1 MGVNVC
7 CPMKVKTYQVMSFVQ
22 TLYFDIS
29 DFPQKTPKQLFRI
42 HVTSWVYVVDR
53 CPFGD
58 QPVVP
63 GSVGCADRV
72 YGRPYDCY
80 LPSLNAAC
88 CLSCEEIKTDITG
101 KYSDISNM

>member
-1 MGVNVC
+1 M
-7 CPMKVKTYQVMSFVQ
+7 
-22 TLYFDIS
+22 
-29 DFPQKTPKQLFRI
+29 
-42 HVTSWVYVVDR
+42 YVVDR

-63 GSVGCADRV
+63 GGVGCADRV

-80 LPSLNAAC
+80 LPSVNAAC

-101 KYSDISNM
+101 KYSDISKRQDSKLLMKTSSKEVFYFENRVRVASVMLLFNGHLFPK

>member
-1 MGVNVC
+1 M
-7 CPMKVKTYQVMSFVQ
+7 
-22 TLYFDIS
+22 
-29 DFPQKTPKQLFRI
+29 
-42 HVTSWVYVVDR
+42 YVVDR

-63 GSVGCADRV
+63 GGVECTDRV

-80 LPSLNAAC
+80 LPSVNAAC

-101 KYSDISNM
+101 KYSDISKRQDSKLLMKTSSYKYILRKFSILKIVFEWLA

>member
-1 MGVNVC
+1 M
-7 CPMKVKTYQVMSFVQ
+7 F
-22 TLYFDIS
+22 
-29 DFPQKTPKQLFRI
+29 
-42 HVTSWVYVVDR
+42 VVDR

-63 GSVGCADRV
+63 GGVGCADRV

-80 LPSLNAAC
+80 LPSVNAAC

-101 KYSDISNM
+101 KYSDISKRQDSKLLMKTSSYKYILGKFSILKIVFEWLA

>member
-1 MGVNVC
+1 M
-7 CPMKVKTYQVMSFVQ
+7 
-22 TLYFDIS
+22 
-29 DFPQKTPKQLFRI
+29 
-42 HVTSWVYVVDR
+42 YVVDR

-63 GSVGCADRV
+63 GGVGCVDRV

-80 LPSLNAAC
+80 LPSVNAAC

-101 KYSDISNM
+101 KYSDISKNARFKVVDENIVLQIHTKEIFNFENRVRVASVMLLFNDHRFPK